1 MCHLIFC
8 HIYIVK
14 VMVPHILKKAE
25 ISNNKP
31 GVHADNFDEPKSQAL
46 EYFKDSHI
54 FSFCHQRKAA

>member
-1 MCHLIFC
+1 
-8 HIYIVK
+8 
-14 VMVPHILKKAE
+14 MVPHILKKAE
-25 ISNNKP
+25 ISNNEP